1 MCGSTA
7 VDFGLPDIGSMQFP
21 ISRDNL
27 LKYRTDQL
35 LKKEIDNRVDRLV
48 AAICSGVEETVMT
61 SDRHRYTFD
70 ATQHLIF
77 HTTRVPWREAPA
89 TQEMVISKTLDELK
103 KRFVDCVVILDSLM
117 KTITVSWEKQGP
129 GDWHG

>member
-1 MCGSTA
+1 
-7 VDFGLPDIGSMQFP
+7 MQFP
-21 ISRDNL
+21 ISRDSL
-27 LKYRTDQL
+27 LKYRTDLL
-35 LKKEIDNRVDRLV
+35 LKQEIDTRVDRLV
-48 AAICSGVEETVMT
+48 TAICSGVEETVVT

-70 ATQHLIF
+70 ATSHLIF
-77 HTTRVPWREAPA
+77 HTTRVPWRESPA
-89 TQEMVISKTLDELK
+89 TQDLVISKVLEELK